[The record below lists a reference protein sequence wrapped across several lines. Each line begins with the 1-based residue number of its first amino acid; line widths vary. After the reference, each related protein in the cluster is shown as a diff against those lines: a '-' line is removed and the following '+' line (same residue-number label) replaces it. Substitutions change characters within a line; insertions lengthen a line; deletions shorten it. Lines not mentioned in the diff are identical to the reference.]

1 MLDATKWRVR
11 CTGSGRKWATWSML
25 WTQKTN
31 GIFGRSLVFS
41 TSILAYPNFLTHMI
55 TNGKFEFQPIDWTM
69 LSYYIYMADCIRTQ
83 ILQFLKNQNL
93 M

>member
-1 MLDATKWRVR
+1 MLP
-11 CTGSGRKWATWSML
+11 SGESAAPGLAENGQLGQCCGRR
-25 WTQKTN
+25 KTN

-55 TNGKFEFQPIDWTM
+55 TNGNFEFQPIDWTM
-69 LSYYIYMADCIRTQ
+69 LSYYICMADCIRTQ